1 MAFWIWFEKIAKFC
15 DKKKNAKM
23 GCVSLNF
30 CFSFPGAGANT
41 PEDNFKCQ
49 KEFTDSKVMEGKPMT
64 GYVHQL
70 LFASFMTFAIGRSL
84 LGVPKAKV

>member
-1 MAFWIWFEKIAKFC
+1 
-15 DKKKNAKM
+15 M
-23 GCVSLNF
+23 GYVSLNF
-30 CFSFPGAGANT
+30 CFSFPDAGANT

-64 GYVHQL
+64 GYLHQL